1 MGEVWDYKNAHL
13 SYIQRAV
20 SNTDLDFLF
29 QGVDINKMFDILN
42 ECLKNIFH
50 NFILNRIIKYN
61 CKHPPWITDDVET
74 KLKEQSKLTK
84 KYYKNGNIAKSN
96 ECTKAISAAKDKY
109 IKQMCKKL
117 NDPLTAPKT
126 YWKILNRLLSNK
138 NVPATSSLLVG
149 GEIISNFSQK
159 AAIFNKYFASQ
170 CTLLQNSSSLPMLR
184 LRTDKTISS
193 LNISEDDIFA
203 IIENPMDEMIC
214 QSK

>member
-1 MGEVWDYKNAHL
+1 MLFLTQTWT
-13 SYIQRAV
+13 SYFKGSMLTKCLIY
-20 SNTDLDFLF
+20 S
-29 QGVDINKMFDILN
+29 N
-42 ECLKNIFH
+42 ECSKNIFH

-61 CKHPPWITDDVET
+61 YKHPPWITDDVKT

-96 ECTKAISAAKDKY
+96 ECTKAISAAKDKD
-109 IKQMCKKL
+109 IKQMGKKL
-117 NDPLTAPKT
+117 YDPLTAPKT

-138 NVPATSSLLVG
+138 NVPAISSLLVD

-159 AAIFNKYFASQ
+159 VAIFNKYFASQ

-193 LNISEDDIFA
+193 LNINEDDIFA